1 MGVVMPVRDRL
12 QWSVN
17 LNPVRLSPV
26 PDVRALESAAPLAL
40 DALGNLGV
48 QYVRVDIHWSWWM
61 PGKDRL
67 DEAIADWY
75 VDFVRALES
84 REIRVYG
91 ILYNPPSWATDL
103 AHEDLDAFLEAWRT
117 FVRDVHA
124 KLGDRVGLW
133 QVWNEPNNWMSHI
146 KDDLNLFLLR
156 PFNLGG
162 WQVDLPVGVH
172 WKALVGLYRV
182 AREELPP
189 EALVVYN
196 CIPSVSD
203 VVPGGLPRWLDWLA
217 FTDEL
222 MQRAGTWIDA
232 IALDHY
238 PDTWVP
244 GVGPHD
250 WHPLEAIHA
259 RVHDPRSTWYGKTV
273 LIGEFGYSSLPNVE
287 VLKQPFRVRMFPEDH
302 SHEGQATWY
311 REVMPTLRTVLA
323 PRRWPHNRLH
333 LANAYELFDGS
344 PLVGLNASAPDMVH
358 LEYHFGLCRADGS
371 PKPAFEAVRD
381 GIREAS
387 ERGNVPRPR
396 GTGPLGLLRT
406 GYALTRRWHTQAA
419 PLLYQAGRLIQP
431 RVRRHDRWIVPAG
444 AALLLLRWWMGRE
457 NRLR

>member
-1 MGVVMPVRDRL
+1 MFVPVRDLL

-17 LNPVRLSPV
+17 LNPVRLSPEPEV
-26 PDVRALESAAPLAL
+26 ARLAAGVQPVLEALE
-40 DALGNLGV
+40 NLGV
-48 QYVRVDIHWSWWM
+48 EYVRVDIHWSWWM
-61 PGKDRL
+61 PGRDRI

-75 VDFVRALES
+75 VTFVKALERRS
-84 REIRVYG
+84 IRVYG
-91 ILYNPPSWATDL
+91 ILYNPPGWASAL
-103 AHEDLDAFLEAWRT
+103 AQEDLEAFLDAWRL
-117 FVRDVHA
+117 FVRDVHGR
-124 KLGDRVGLW
+124 LGDRVELW

-146 KDDLNLFLLR
+146 KGDLNLFVLR
-156 PFNLGG
+156 PFTLGS
-162 WQVDLPVGVH
+162 WQMDLPVGVN

-203 VVPGGLPRWLDWLA
+203 VVPGGLPRWMDWLA

-222 MQRAGTWIDA
+222 MQRAGSWIDA

-244 GVGPHD
+244 GVGSQD
-250 WHPLEAIHA
+250 WHPLEAIHE
-259 RVHDPRSTWYGKTV
+259 RVHDPASTWYGKTV

-287 VLKQPFRVRMFPEDH
+287 VLKAPFRVKMFPEDH
-302 SHEGQATWY
+302 SYEGQATWY
-311 REVMPTLRTVLA
+311 REVMPTLRNLLD
-323 PRRWPHNRLH
+323 PGRWPHNRLH
-333 LANAYELFDGS
+333 LANVYELLDGS
-344 PLVGLNASAPDMVH
+344 PPEATNTASPDMVH

-371 PKPAFEAVRD
+371 PKPAFDAVRD

-387 ERGNVPRPR
+387 EHEIAPRPR
-396 GTGPLGLLRT
+396 GTGPLGMLRQ

-419 PLLYQAGRLIQP
+419 PLLYQAGRLLQL

-444 AALLLLRWWMGRE
+444 AALWLVRWWMGRDT
-457 NRLR
+457 RLR